1 MLEAAL
7 QHEVTAQ
14 AGAQAQL
21 NIFQA
26 KLTEAVVELEKRC
39 AGEQADGQ
47 GGWRTCKQCIVGW
60 FMSPPIICGDDLL
73 AVLLA
78 SQCAA

>member
-1 MLEAAL
+1 VSQTEKGVLEAAL

-39 AGEQADGQ
+39 AGGQAISCQ
-47 GGWRTCKQCIVGW
+47 GLVWCE
-60 FMSPPIICGDDLL
+60 
-73 AVLLA
+73 
-78 SQCAA
+78 

>member
-1 MLEAAL
+1 MWPDASVLQTEKGVLEAAL

-39 AGEQADGQ
+39 AGGQ
-47 GGWRTCKQCIVGW
+47 SINHGALTKLTHRVQ
-60 FMSPPIICGDDLL
+60 
-73 AVLLA
+73 
-78 SQCAA
+78 

>member
-1 MLEAAL
+1 MWPAASLLQTEKGVLEAAL

-26 KLTEAVVELEKRC
+26 KLTEAVVDLEKRC
-39 AGEQADGQ
+39 AGGQ
-47 GGWRTCKQCIVGW
+47 PMRHGAITN
-60 FMSPPIICGDDLL
+60 P
-73 AVLLA
+73 
-78 SQCAA
+78 AAQ

>member
-26 KLTEAVVELEKRC
+26 KLAEAVMDLEKRC
-39 AGEQADGQ
+39 AGENH
-47 GGWRTCKQCIVGW
+47 R
-60 FMSPPIICGDDLL
+60 L
-73 AVLLA
+73 AQLMTMWYIG
-78 SQCAA
+78 

>member
-1 MLEAAL
+1 MVLLCCYLWLLQTEKGVLEAAL

-39 AGEQADGQ
+39 AGVAQ
-47 GGWRTCKQCIVGW
+47 W
-60 FMSPPIICGDDLL
+60 
-73 AVLLA
+73 
-78 SQCAA
+78 